1 MELQAVAQEPPPPD
15 SVVTLTGELAD
26 EVPAASVA
34 STLKLYVVEAESPLT
49 AKVVPLAVPIEV
61 PFCRT
66 V

>member
-1 MELQAVAQEPPPPD
+1 MALHAVAHVPPPA
-15 SVVTLTGELAD
+15 SVVTFTAPLAG

-34 STLKLYVVEAESPLT
+34 STVKLYDVEAARPLT
-49 AKVVPLAVPIEV
+49 VNDVPVGVPIEV